1 MSKIENLTINVTK
14 AVAIAS
20 VIMGGLVTG
29 LTSYYA
35 TTTAIKNEIQEIKKQ
50 QAVFED
56 RYSNLLSQIK
66 DNKDNTTIL
75 TNRFNEY
82 IRPDEIR
89 SKRYNR

>member
-14 AVAIAS
+14 AVATAS
-20 VIMGGLVTG
+20 VIIGGLVTG

-50 QAVFED
+50 QAVSQLQ
-56 RYSNLLSQIK
+56 YSNLLSQLK
-66 DNKDNTTIL
+66 DNKDATTIL

-82 IRPDEIR
+82 IRPDEIKPR
-89 SKRYNR
+89 KYTR

>member
-14 AVAIAS
+14 AVATAS
-20 VIMGGLVTG
+20 VIIGGLVTG

-50 QAVFED
+50 QAVFESQ
-56 RYSNLLSQIK
+56 YSNLLSQIK
-66 DNKDNTTIL
+66 DNKDNTTTL

-82 IRPDEIR
+82 IRPDEIKPR
-89 SKRYNR
+89 KYNR